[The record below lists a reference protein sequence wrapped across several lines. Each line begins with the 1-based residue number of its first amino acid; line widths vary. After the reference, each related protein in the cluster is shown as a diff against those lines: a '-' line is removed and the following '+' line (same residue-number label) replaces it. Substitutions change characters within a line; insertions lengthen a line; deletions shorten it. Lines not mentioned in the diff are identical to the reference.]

1 MKRKQRKSKKAGE
14 RKKSTAKSKLLLLAI
29 VGVLAGAFLFT
40 FNFGGAG
47 SNPAPDVI
55 PGGNLT
61 VTDDFYDFGRI
72 SMKDGKVSRSFRLQN
87 TGSEPALIRKL
98 YTS

>member
-1 MKRKQRKSKKAGE
+1 MNRKQRNNKKAGG
-14 RKKSTAKSKLLLLAI
+14 RKKSGVKSKLLLLAL
-29 VGVLAGAFLFT
+29 VGVLAGALLFT

-55 PGGNLT
+55 PGGTLT

-72 SMKDGKVSRSFRLQN
+72 SMKDGKVSHSFRLHN

>member
-1 MKRKQRKSKKAGE
+1 MKRKQRKSKTTAG
-14 RKKSTAKSKLLLLAI
+14 KKSRAKSRLLLLALL
-29 VGVLAGAFLFT
+29 GVLAGALFFT

-55 PGGNLT
+55 PGGGLT
-61 VTDDFYDFGRI
+61 VADDFYDFGRI
-72 SMKDGKVSRSFRLQN
+72 SMKDGKVSRSFQLNN